1 MHVLGRHLSAN
12 LARVHVAIATCAPL
26 EGGMP
31 DDHRLAEELAALGA
45 RAGLHVW
52 DDPAVDWDAFD
63 LVVIRST
70 WDYTK
75 RRDEFVVWAQRIG
88 ERLRNSPAIV
98 RWNSDKRYLGE
109 LAEAGLPVIP
119 TSFVEPGDGRI
130 ELTGEVVVK
139 PTVSAGARD
148 TGRFGPAVHDRAG
161 ALIERI
167 LAAGRTAMVQPYLA
181 SVDERGETAL
191 VYLGGEL
198 SHVLRKR
205 AVLAPDEEAPLSDH
219 PLESAAVMWAEDLV
233 TAGSAGDAER
243 GAAEQILAFVA
254 ERLGGHPLYARVD
267 LLADERGEPVL
278 GELELIEPGLYL
290 GTAPRA
296 AERFARAILAAT

>member
-1 MHVLGRHLSAN
+1 M
-12 LARVHVAIATCAPL
+12 HVAIATCAPL
-26 EGGMP
+26 HGGLP
-31 DDHRLAEELAALGA
+31 DDHRLAQELAALGA
-45 RAGLHVW
+45 RAGMFVW
-52 DDPAVDWDAFD
+52 DDPAVDWGSFD

-75 RRDEFVVWAQRIG
+75 RRDAYVAWAEAIG
-88 ERLRNSPAIV
+88 DRLRNPPALV

-119 TSFVEPGDGRI
+119 TSFVEPGDGSL
-130 ELTGEVVVK
+130 ELSGEVAVK

-148 TGRFGPAVHDRAG
+148 TGRFGPATHDRAS
-161 ALIERI
+161 ALIERL

-181 SVDERGETAL
+181 SVDERGETSL

-219 PLESAAVMWAEDLV
+219 PLESAAVMWDEDLV
-233 TAGSAGDAER
+233 TAGSAGEAER
-243 GAAEQILAFVA
+243 DTAERILAFVA
-254 ERLGGHPLYARVD
+254 ERFGGHPLYARVD
-267 LLADERGEPVL
+267 LLAAERGDPVL
-278 GELELIEPGLYL
+278 CELEMVEPNVYL
-290 GTAPRA
+290 DTAPQA
-296 AERFARAILAAT
+296 AGRFARAILAST